1 VNSKPQ
7 ASELLQR
14 MRTVATREKPLS
26 TAEPPVP
33 STTPPA
39 GKRIRYTLDLS
50 PEQHRFLKRWAFDR
64 EVDASAVMRELLTE
78 LATDPD
84 LAERLA
90 ERVQERRDG

>member
-1 VNSKPQ
+1 
-7 ASELLQR
+7 
-14 MRTVATREKPLS
+14 MRSVATREKPLS
-26 TAEPPVP
+26 TAEPPAP
-33 STTPPA
+33 STTPPPA

-84 LAERLA
+84 LAERVA
-90 ERVQERRDG
+90 ERVQERRNG